1 MGDDKVAEV
10 TDQASLS
17 AINVFVTG
25 QPGVGK
31 SWLVLNAAKKLPQ
44 DVIAGF
50 YTVEARNPKTG
61 EKIGFDIETFSGE
74 RAPLSRMR
82 KGCGPKVG
90 KYYFALED
98 FERVVLPLLQPTKG
112 IKLHIVDEVGRMELQ
127 STKFKEALMNLLASP
142 QTAVFGSLPAPR
154 YGHDLPFVEDIKQR
168 ADTATLTLTKSNR
181 DTTAQK
187 VESILMNIVGSAAK
201 QQGND
206 APVVQVKQQPE
217 PPAVSELSTGSTLLF
232 DPTEF
237 LNIGYCPPEEPEL
250 KRMRY
255 SQSLD

>member
-1 MGDDKVAEV
+1 MEHRLGAVADD
-10 TDQASLS
+10 QHASS

-31 SWLVLNAAKKLPQ
+31 SWLVINAAKKLPK

-82 KGCGPKVG
+82 RGCGPKVG

-98 FERVVLPLLQPTKG
+98 FERVALPLLKPTKG

-127 STKFKEALMNLLASP
+127 SERFRDALTALLASP
-142 QTAVFGSLPAPR
+142 QTAVFGSLRAPR
-154 YGHDLPFVEDIKQR
+154 FGHDLPFVEEIKQR
-168 ADTATLTLTKSNR
+168 EDTATLTLTKSNR
-181 DTTAQK
+181 DATAQK
-187 VESILMNIVGSAAK
+187 VESILMNIVGPASVTGTDWGS
-201 QQGND
+201 QT
-206 APVVQVKQQPE
+206 E
-217 PPAVSELSTGSTLLF
+217 CPPRTENETMSF
-232 DPTEF
+232 DPAGF
-237 LNIGYCPPEEPEL
+237 LNSSCTSEEPKL
-250 KRMRY
+250 KRKKT
-255 SQSLD
+255 SKQLE

>member
-1 MGDDKVAEV
+1 MGDDRVAEG
-10 TDQASLS
+10 TDQSSLS

-127 STKFKEALMNLLASP
+127 STKFKEALMNLLASS

-187 VESILMNIVGSAAK
+187 VESILMNLVGSAPK
-201 QQGND
+201 QGIE
-206 APVVQVKQQPE
+206 APVQVKQQPE
-217 PPAVSELSTGSTLLF
+217 PPAVSELPNTLLFDPSF

-237 LNIGYCPPEEPEL
+237 LNNAYCSSEEPEL